1 MKKILLTLLA
11 AAPLCLMAQ
20 TAKIA
25 HVDVKAIYNA
35 IPEKTQAQNELRAF
49 SQQYQTEY
57 NTVQDEFNKKFADY
71 QALAADAATPATI
84 KERRMQEIQ
93 ESDHKIQKFLNKAD
107 ADIAAKE
114 KELNAPILERINQAI
129 KAVGA
134 EGGFTYILDISA
146 TPVPYMGPDA
156 IDVTPLVKAKL
167 GL

>member
-1 MKKILLTLLA
+1 MKRLLLSFMA
-11 AAPLCLMAQ
+11 AIPLCLVAQ

-35 IPEKTQAQNELRAF
+35 MPEKALAQSQLQAF

-57 NTVQDEFNKKFADY
+57 NSIQDEFNKKFAEF
-71 QALAADAATPATI
+71 QAMNTDAATPATI
-84 KERRMQEIQ
+84 KERRMQDIQ
-93 ESDHKIQKFLNKAD
+93 ESDNKIQRFLNQAE

-114 KELNAPILERINQAI
+114 KELNAPIMEKINEAI

-134 EGGFTYILDISA
+134 EGGYSYIIDVST
-146 TPVPYMGPDA
+146 TPVPYIGTDA
-156 IDVTPLVKAKL
+156 IDVTPQVKAKL

>member
-1 MKKILLTLLA
+1 MKRTFIALLI
-11 AAPLCLMAQ
+11 AAPLSIMAQ
-20 TAKIA
+20 TAKIG
-25 HVDVKAIYNA
+25 HVDVKAIYDA
-35 IPEKTQAQNELRAF
+35 MPERVEAQDQLRAF
-49 SQQYQTEY
+49 SQQYQNEY

-93 ESDHKIQKFLNKAD
+93 ESDHKIQRFLNKAE

-114 KELNAPILERINQAI
+114 KELNAPIMKKINDAI

-134 EGGFTYILDISA
+134 ESGFTYILDVA
-146 TPVPYMGPDA
+146 TTPVAYTGPDA

>member
-1 MKKILLTLLA
+1 MKKTFIALLI
-11 AAPLCLMAQ
+11 AAPLSIMAQ
-20 TAKIA
+20 TAKIG

-35 IPEKTQAQNELRAF
+35 MPERIEAQDQLRAF
-49 SQQYQTEY
+49 SQQYQNEY

-71 QALAADAATPATI
+71 QILAADAATPATI

-93 ESDHKIQKFLNKAD
+93 ESDHKIQRFLNKAE

-114 KELNAPILERINQAI
+114 KELNAPIMKKINDAI

-134 EGGFTYILDISA
+134 EGGYTYILDVST
-146 TPVPYMGPDA
+146 TPVAYAGPDA
-156 IDVTPLVKAKL
+156 VDVTSLVKAKL

>member
-1 MKKILLTLLA
+1 MKKTLLILLA
-11 AAPLCLMAQ
+11 AAPLCIMAQ

-35 IPEKTQAQNELRAF
+35 VPEKTLAQNELRAF

-57 NTVQDEFNKKFADY
+57 NTVQEEFNKKFAEY
-71 QALAADAATPATI
+71 QTLAADSATPATI
-84 KERRMQEIQ
+84 KERRMHEIQ
-93 ESDHKIQKFLNKAD
+93 DSDHKIQQFLNKAN

-114 KELNAPILERINQAI
+114 KQLNEPIMRRINEAI

-134 EGGFTYILDISA
+134 EGRYTYIIDSSA
-146 TPVPYMGPDA
+146 TPLVYTGPDA
-156 IDVTPLVKAKL
+156 IDVTPQVKAKL

>member
-1 MKKILLTLLA
+1 MKKTFIALLI
-11 AAPLCLMAQ
+11 AAPLSIMAQ
-20 TAKIA
+20 TAKIG

-35 IPEKTQAQNELRAF
+35 MPERIEAQDQLRAF
-49 SQQYQTEY
+49 SQQYQNEY

-71 QALAADAATPATI
+71 QILAADAATPATI

-93 ESDHKIQKFLNKAD
+93 ESDHKIQRFLNKAE

-114 KELNAPILERINQAI
+114 KELNAPIMKKINDAI

-134 EGGFTYILDISA
+134 EGNFTYILDVA
-146 TPVPYMGPDA
+146 TTPVAYAGPDA
-156 IDVTPLVKAKL
+156 VDVTPLVKAKL